1 MILENEKSRA
11 NDFNRSSEKLSFF
24 FAKPGSRQKANR
36 FPEMGNF
43 FIIPISVRDL
53 FLYRYKFV
61 HDPTASNYYS
71 RIKQPRLKICMLFAH
86 HQMSTSYAVFH
97 FHK

>member
-1 MILENEKSRA
+1 MVLENEKSRA

-24 FAKPGSRQKANR
+24 FFVKPDSRQKANR

-43 FIIPISVRDL
+43 FIIPINARDL
-53 FLYRYKFV
+53 FLNRYKFV
-61 HDPTASNYYS
+61 HDPAASNYHL

-86 HQMSTSYAVFH
+86 HQMNFLRSVPFS
-97 FHK
+97 